1 MHTMIWHKKGV
12 LALILLLSVILC
24 ACGGEEKAAPALAA
38 APADTEAAEVEAAS
52 LALEVVT
59 PAPTQTPQPTPEPT
73 PTPTPEPTPTPTPRP
88 REVLLQESYG
98 YISAEEDSRYAN
110 LMMGRETL
118 LLASMKGRSIRLY
131 ADTSLAE
138 YEEAENQ
145 TTYKLS
151 LIHI

>member
-59 PAPTQTPQPTPEPT
+59 PAPT
-73 PTPTPEPTPTPTPRP
+73 
-88 REVLLQESYG
+88 
-98 YISAEEDSRYAN
+98 
-110 LMMGRETL
+110 
-118 LLASMKGRSIRLY
+118 
-131 ADTSLAE
+131 
-138 YEEAENQ
+138 
-145 TTYKLS
+145 
-151 LIHI
+151 

>member
-59 PAPTQTPQPTPEPT
+59 PAPTQTPPSSYSARDVSAYRRML
-73 PTPTPEPTPTPTPRP
+73 RP
-88 REVLLQESYG
+88 FMEARSSV
-98 YISAEEDSRYAN
+98 SRPI
-110 LMMGRETL
+110 
-118 LLASMKGRSIRLY
+118 IRL
-131 ADTSLAE
+131 A
-138 YEEAENQ
+138 
-145 TTYKLS
+145 
-151 LIHI
+151 